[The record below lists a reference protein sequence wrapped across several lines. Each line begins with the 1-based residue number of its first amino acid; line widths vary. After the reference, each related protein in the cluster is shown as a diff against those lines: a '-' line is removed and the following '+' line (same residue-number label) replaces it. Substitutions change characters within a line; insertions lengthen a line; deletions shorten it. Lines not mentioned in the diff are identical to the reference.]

1 MWYDPNGDV
10 RAAGAE
16 ATRDNI
22 EEDAADG
29 QWVKA
34 EWCAASFILRLRGIF
49 MQYIPYR
56 FKMHLRTKLDIDQS
70 LIDNIPPLPLDKTI
84 VQVFADFL
92 KYLLECASNYIQES
106 EVNGVNLW
114 ASVKKDIDFVL
125 SHPNG
130 WDGMEQ
136 EKLRSAAVLGGL
148 VPDTPD
154 GHARISFVSE
164 GEASLHFIIQRGE
177 LSANFKVFIHH
188 FAHIC
193 QNFDYPNFTMLIE
206 R

>member
-1 MWYDPNGDV
+1 MATYELLVPRPPAITSRRTLPMVNGLKQN
-10 RAAGAE
+10 GT
-16 ATRDNI
+16 AT
-22 EEDAADG
+22 
-29 QWVKA
+29 
-34 EWCAASFILRLRGIF
+34 SFILRLNGIL
-49 MQYIPYR
+49 MQYMPYR
-56 FKMHLRTKLDIDQS
+56 FKMHLRTKLDVDQS
-70 LIDNIPPLPLDKTI
+70 LLDNIPPLPLDKTI

-114 ASVKKDIDFVL
+114 ASIKKDIDFVL

-130 WDGMEQ
+130 WDGVEQ

-148 VPDTPD
+148 IPDTPD

-177 LSANFKVFIHH
+177 LSANLKVSIHH
-188 FAHIC
+188 FARIC
-193 QNFDYPNFTMLIE
+193 QKSDYRDFTMLIE

>member
-1 MWYDPNGDV
+1 
-10 RAAGAE
+10 
-16 ATRDNI
+16 
-22 EEDAADG
+22 
-29 QWVKA
+29 
-34 EWCAASFILRLRGIF
+34 
-49 MQYIPYR
+49 
-56 FKMHLRTKLDIDQS
+56 MHLRTKIDVDQS

-92 KYLLECASNYIQES
+92 KYLLECASHYIQES
-106 EVNGVNLW
+106 EVNGVSLW
-114 ASVKKDIDFVL
+114 ASVKNDIDFVL

-136 EKLRSAAVLGGL
+136 EKLRSAAMLGGL

-177 LSANFKVFIHH
+177 LSANLKVFIYH
-188 FAHIC
+188 FPCIGRKPDCHV
-193 QNFDYPNFTMLIE
+193 FMVIE